1 MTDDTANTISLE
13 NAVNGKTYRVCG
25 LDGGEDFKLR
35 LKNLGIVV
43 GRPLTRIHS
52 HPFRG
57 PVTVKVHHS
66 KVAIG
71 HGMARRILLEEVV
84 EEK

>member
-1 MTDDTANTISLE
+1 MTSDTPETISLE
-13 NAVNGKTYRVCG
+13 NAVNGKTYRVCE
-25 LDGGEDFKLR
+25 LEGGEDFKLR

-43 GRPLTRIHS
+43 GRTLTRIHS

-57 PVTVKVHHS
+57 PVTVKVHNS

-71 HGMARRILLEEVV
+71 HGMARRIFLEEVE